1 MRIAP
6 VVEVKAK
13 FSAYLKE
20 SKRGPIVV
28 TKNGK
33 PVAVILAVTDE
44 EELERLI
51 LAHSPKF
58 QAIIKSG
65 KEELRRGEGVEH
77 DEFWAE
83 VDAEAQGQG

>member
-58 QAIIKSG
+58 QAIMKSG

>member
-1 MRIAP
+1 
-6 VVEVKAK
+6 
-13 FSAYLKE
+13 
-20 SKRGPIVV
+20 VV

-58 QAIIKSG
+58 QAIMKSG